1 MEMKARE
8 QAEVAAEQLP
18 QRLKAARKSA
28 GITQDELVAIAEFS
42 PVALSKFERGINSP
56 SFKNLV
62 AICHALEV
70 SPNFLTG
77 WDEDGAGSD
86 GDGAEKRLLLN
97 RLMLAADGLSED
109 WILQLISIAEKA
121 ETKT

>member
-1 MEMKARE
+1 MKARE
-8 QAEVAAEQLP
+8 QAEIAARQLP

-62 AICHALEV
+62 ALSYALGA
-70 SPNFLTG
+70 SPNYLTG
-77 WDEDGAGSD
+77 WDENKTDADGV
-86 GDGAEKRLLLN
+86 EKRLLIN
-97 RLMLAADGLSED
+97 RLMLAVDGLSED

-121 ETKT
+121 HPKE